1 MQFDTTCMPTGIL
14 SFRVVCHW
22 FSRGCQF
29 HLLLSTL
36 PIRHYLYNTLPTPTP
51 TPKIKFKK
59 HQNKLNQ
66 IQQTYTK
73 KQQTNIET
81 KKKPQQQRENLLN
94 YAY

>member
-1 MQFDTTCMPTGIL
+1 MTSIIVSRRL
-14 SFRVVCHW
+14 SLV
-22 FSRGCQF
+22 FSGMSISPVTEYPPNQ
-29 HLLLSTL
+29 TL
-36 PIRHYLYNTLPTPTP
+36 FILYNTLPTPTP

-81 KKKPQQQRENLLN
+81 KKKTQQQRENLLN